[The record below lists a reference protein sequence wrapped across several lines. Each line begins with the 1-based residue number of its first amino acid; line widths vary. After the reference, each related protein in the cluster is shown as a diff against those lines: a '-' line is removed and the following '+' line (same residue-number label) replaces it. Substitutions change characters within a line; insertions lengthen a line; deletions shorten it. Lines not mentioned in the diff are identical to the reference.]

1 MGREYFIILPL
12 VLGYLLDLAFGDPY
26 WLPHPIVLFGK
37 MIGLFE
43 NGFYRFRNKYVGG
56 FIVVILLMVIVYI
69 IFYFIL
75 VILKDISQVVYISF
89 STIMV
94 FYGLANISLIK
105 AGKSVFFELSQGNIE
120 NARNM
125 LKCLV
130 SRETEHLSEN
140 EIRIAVFESMSENLN
155 DGVIAPLF
163 WYFIGGIPLMITYK
177 MVNTLDSRIGY
188 KNKRYERFGYFAAK
202 IDDIFNFIPARLTAL
217 LMSLVCFKKRVWK
230 FIVRYGHK
238 HSSPNAGYPEAALA
252 GILDVRFGG
261 PNTYCGKIINKP
273 YIGENERI
281 INNAE
286 IKKVIL
292 VNHLVTFVFIL
303 LGCITVIALNQY
315 I

>member
-1 MGREYFIILPL
+1 
-12 VLGYLLDLAFGDPY
+12 
-26 WLPHPIVLFGK
+26 
-37 MIGLFE
+37 
-43 NGFYRFRNKYVGG
+43 
-56 FIVVILLMVIVYI
+56 
-69 IFYFIL
+69 
-75 VILKDISQVVYISF
+75 
-89 STIMV
+89 
-94 FYGLANISLIK
+94 
-105 AGKSVFFELSQGNIE
+105 
-120 NARNM
+120 
-125 LKCLV
+125 
-130 SRETEHLSEN
+130 
-140 EIRIAVFESMSENLN
+140 
-155 DGVIAPLF
+155 
-163 WYFIGGIPLMITYK
+163 

-261 PNTYCGKIINKP
+261 PNTYYGKIIKKP

>member
-1 MGREYFIILPL
+1 MERECYIILPL
-12 VLGYLLDLAFGDPY
+12 VLGYLLDLAIGDPY

-37 MIGLFE
+37 IISLFE
-43 NGFYRFRNKYVGG
+43 NWFYRFRNKYVGG
-56 FIVVILLMVIVYI
+56 FLIVILLAVIIYI
-69 IFYFIL
+69 IFYSIL
-75 VILKDISQVVYISF
+75 VILKDTSQVAYISF

-94 FYGLANISLIK
+94 FFGLANISLIK
-105 AGKSVFFELSQGNIE
+105 AGKSVFIELSQGNIE
-120 NARNM
+120 NARNL

-130 SRETEHLSEN
+130 SRETNHLSEN

-177 MVNTLDSRIGY
+177 MINTLDSRIGY
-188 KNKRYERFGYFAAK
+188 KDKRYEKFGFFAAK

-230 FIVRYGHK
+230 FIVRYGHQ

-261 PNTYCGKIINKP
+261 PNTYYGKIINKP

-292 VNHLVTFVFIL
+292 VNHFVTFVFIL